1 MSARFGRNKRRR
13 MRAELAAK
21 EAERVRLV
29 SQLVERTKR
38 NHDLVSLIENW
49 DGRVRAILGRDT
61 ALAIRANL
69 ERERM
74 YRPGHIPYGIDPFL
88 DPYGPPRDLDP
99 VMSYLMYTIEAMVE
113 KDPAV
118 FSGCLRVKVELPSG
132 DYAYSVSDSVLR
144 RVGIDRE
151 IEESLARQIARQ
163 IARGVNERLGV
174 KK

>member
-13 MRAELAAK
+13 ARAELAAK

-29 SQLVERTKR
+29 VQLVEQAKR
-38 NHDLVSLIENW
+38 NHDLVSLVENW
-49 DGRVRAILGRDT
+49 DVRVRAILGPDT
-61 ALAIRANL
+61 ALAIRASL

-74 YRPGHIPYGIDPFL
+74 YRPGHVQFRV
-88 DPYGPPRDLDP
+88 DPYGPPSDLGV
-99 VMSYLMYTIEAMVE
+99 VMAYRMHTVEAMVA
-113 KDPAV
+113 KDPDV

-132 DYAYSVSDSVLR
+132 DYAYSVSERVLHE
-144 RVGIDRE
+144 VGIDRE

>member
-21 EAERVRLV
+21 EAERVSLV
-29 SQLVERTKR
+29 AQLVERAKR
-38 NHDLVSLIENW
+38 NHDLVSLIEDW
-49 DGRVRAILGRDT
+49 DGRVRAILGPDT
-61 ALAIRANL
+61 ALAIRANTVQ
-69 ERERM
+69 ERM
-74 YRPGHIPYGIDPFL
+74 YRPGHVHPLVDLY
-88 DPYGPPRDLDP
+88 YGPPQELGL
-99 VMSYLMYTIEAMVE
+99 VMSYLMHTVEAMVE

-132 DYAYSVSDSVLR
+132 DYTYSVSERVLHE
-144 RVGIDRE
+144 VGIDRE

-174 KK
+174 KR

>member
-88 DPYGPPRDLDP
+88 DPYGSPP
-99 VMSYLMYTIEAMVE
+99 VTW
-113 KDPAV
+113 
-118 FSGCLRVKVELPSG
+118 
-132 DYAYSVSDSVLR
+132 
-144 RVGIDRE
+144 
-151 IEESLARQIARQ
+151 AR
-163 IARGVNERLGV
+163 
-174 KK
+174 